1 MTAIESPFRRSEMEQ
16 AVHGAIERQQGFS
29 NWPAI
34 LRQAYFKRNGERIRQ
49 ELRQFQV
56 IGLMVTMCS
65 ILFDAVALPEH
76 LGRGVCLRMV
86 LIVIPALALLA
97 FFRSVPVRYLKLCL
111 AGGLIAFAAIAT
123 HLATL
128 ADPVTAT
135 RYTMGTTLLLALAIM
150 VLPFLRDEMAGFA
163 LGFAAANFLVG
174 LWPNPLPP
182 AVLLE
187 HVLMTLVVGGAA
199 LVIALRNGKQH
210 YLGFLYDLRDGFS
223 QSELEH
229 NLTVLRELSSSDALT
244 GLANRRAFRS
254 VFDSAFTKGMLADGR
269 AVTVMMIDLDHFK
282 RFNDEHGHQAGD
294 RALRAVG
301 RCLEECFSGTDGIIA
316 RFGGEEFI
324 GAFPSESV
332 RDAEQFAEM
341 VRSRIGALEIRV
353 RDRSSRRITT
363 SIGLASAGPMAR
375 VELGELIARADRA
388 LYRAKSDG
396 RDRVVTSERIE
407 LRVDRLA
414 G

>member
-1 MTAIESPFRRSEMEQ
+1 MTPIEGPFRRSELEQ
-16 AVHGAIERQQGFS
+16 AVHGAIERQQSFS
-29 NWPAI
+29 NWPPM
-34 LRQAYFKRNGERIRQ
+34 LRREYFRRNGKRIRQ

-56 IGLMVTMCS
+56 LGLLVTICS
-65 ILFDAVALPEH
+65 MAFDAVALPEL

-86 LIVIPALALLA
+86 LIVLPAIALLA
-97 FFRSVPVRYLKLCL
+97 FSSRVSVRYLKLCL

-163 LGFAAANFLVG
+163 LGYAAANFLVG
-174 LWPNPLPP
+174 LWPNPLSPM
-182 AVLLE
+182 VLLE

-199 LVIALRNGKQH
+199 LAIALRNGKQH
-210 YLGFLYDLRDGFS
+210 YLGFLYDLRDSFS
-223 QSELEH
+223 QLELEH
-229 NLTVLRELSSSDALT
+229 NLVVLRELSSSDALT
-244 GLANRRAFRS
+244 GLANRRAFRT
-254 VFDSAFTKGMLADGR
+254 VFDSAFAKGRREDGR
-269 AVTVMMIDLDHFK
+269 AITVMMIDLDHFK

-294 RALRAVG
+294 RALRNVG

-324 GAFPSESV
+324 GAFPSETV
-332 RDAEQFAEM
+332 LDAEAFAEM
-341 VRSRIGALEIRV
+341 IRSRVSALEIRV
-353 RDRSSRRITT
+353 RGGATRFVTT
-363 SIGLASAGPMAR
+363 SIGLASAGANAR
-375 VELGELIARADRA
+375 IDLDDLIARADRA
-388 LYRAKSDG
+388 LYRAKSEG
-396 RDRVVTSERIE
+396 RDRVVSSEKIE